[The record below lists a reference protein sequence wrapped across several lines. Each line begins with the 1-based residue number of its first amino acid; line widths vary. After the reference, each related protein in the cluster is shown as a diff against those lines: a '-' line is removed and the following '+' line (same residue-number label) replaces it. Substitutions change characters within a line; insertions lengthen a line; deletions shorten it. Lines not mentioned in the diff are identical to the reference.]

1 MAKFV
6 CKVCGYVYDG
16 DAAPAECPVCHVDAD
31 QFEEVKGEKKL
42 AAEHEYGVYAKT
54 VKNNPDGSVSIVA
67 QGEEL
72 PLEHFIKK
80 IKASPSVAGH
90 VDHVD
95 LNTVSDAEKFTRFSV
110 VY

>member
-1 MAKFV
+1 MKTV
-6 CKVCGYVYDG
+6 TMRVTGLV
-16 DAAPAECPVCHVDAD
+16 
-31 QFEEVKGEKKL
+31 Q
-42 AAEHEYGVYAKT
+42 GVGFRWTTQMIAQELGITGT

-67 QGEEL
+67 QGDEL

-80 IKASPSVAGH
+80 IKAPPSVAAH

-95 LNTVSDAEKFTRFSV
+95 LKTIPNTEKFTRFSV

>member
-1 MAKFV
+1 MKT
-6 CKVCGYVYDG
+6 
-16 DAAPAECPVCHVDAD
+16 
-31 QFEEVKGEKKL
+31 VKMRVTGL
-42 AAEHEYGVYAKT
+42 VQGVGFRWTTQMIAQELGITGT

-67 QGEEL
+67 QGDEL

-80 IKASPSVAGH
+80 IKASPSVASH

-95 LNTVSDAEKFTRFSV
+95 IYTILDAEKFTRFSV

>member
-1 MAKFV
+1 M
-6 CKVCGYVYDG
+6 KVTGLV
-16 DAAPAECPVCHVDAD
+16 
-31 QFEEVKGEKKL
+31 Q
-42 AAEHEYGVYAKT
+42 GVGFRWTTQMIAQDLGITGT

-80 IKASPSVAGH
+80 TKASPSVAGH

>member
-1 MAKFV
+1 MKTV
-6 CKVCGYVYDG
+6 TMKVTGLV
-16 DAAPAECPVCHVDAD
+16 
-31 QFEEVKGEKKL
+31 Q
-42 AAEHEYGVYAKT
+42 GVGFRWTTQMIAQELGITGT

-80 IKASPSVAGH
+80 IKAGH

-95 LNTVSDAEKFTRFSV
+95 LNTISNAEKFTRFSV

>member
-1 MAKFV
+1 MKTV
-6 CKVCGYVYDG
+6 TMKVTGLV
-16 DAAPAECPVCHVDAD
+16 
-31 QFEEVKGEKKL
+31 Q
-42 AAEHEYGVYAKT
+42 GVGFRWTTQMIAQELGITGT

-80 IKASPSVAGH
+80 VKASPSVAGH

-95 LNTVSDAEKFTRFSV
+95 LNTISNAEKFTRFSV

>member
-1 MAKFV
+1 MKTV
-6 CKVCGYVYDG
+6 TMKVTGLV
-16 DAAPAECPVCHVDAD
+16 
-31 QFEEVKGEKKL
+31 Q
-42 AAEHEYGVYAKT
+42 GVGFRWTTQMIAQDLGITGT

-95 LNTVSDAEKFTRFSV
+95 LNTVSDAENLLALVWFIDTLTNN
-110 VY
+110 

>member
-1 MAKFV
+1 MKTV
-6 CKVCGYVYDG
+6 TMKVTGLV
-16 DAAPAECPVCHVDAD
+16 
-31 QFEEVKGEKKL
+31 Q
-42 AAEHEYGVYAKT
+42 GVGFRWTTQMIAQELGITGT

-95 LNTVSDAEKFTRFSV
+95 LNTISNAKKFTRFSV

>member
-1 MAKFV
+1 MKTV
-6 CKVCGYVYDG
+6 TMKVTGLV
-16 DAAPAECPVCHVDAD
+16 
-31 QFEEVKGEKKL
+31 Q
-42 AAEHEYGVYAKT
+42 GVGFRWTTQMIAQELGITGT

-95 LNTVSDAEKFTRFSV
+95 LNTISNAEKFTRFSV
-110 VY
+110 IY

>member
-1 MAKFV
+1 MKTV
-6 CKVCGYVYDG
+6 TMKVTGLV
-16 DAAPAECPVCHVDAD
+16 
-31 QFEEVKGEKKL
+31 Q
-42 AAEHEYGVYAKT
+42 GVGFRWTTQMIAQELGITGT
-54 VKNNPDGSVSIVA
+54 VKNNPDGSVSIIA

-95 LNTVSDAEKFTRFSV
+95 LNTISNAEKFTRFSV

>member
-1 MAKFV
+1 MKTV
-6 CKVCGYVYDG
+6 TMKVTGLV
-16 DAAPAECPVCHVDAD
+16 
-31 QFEEVKGEKKL
+31 Q
-42 AAEHEYGVYAKT
+42 GVGFRWTTQMVAQELGITGT

-67 QGEEL
+67 QGKEL

>member
-1 MAKFV
+1 MIAQDL
-6 CKVCGYVYDG
+6 GITG
-16 DAAPAECPVCHVDAD
+16 
-31 QFEEVKGEKKL
+31 
-42 AAEHEYGVYAKT
+42 T

>member
-1 MAKFV
+1 MKTV
-6 CKVCGYVYDG
+6 TMKVTGLV
-16 DAAPAECPVCHVDAD
+16 
-31 QFEEVKGEKKL
+31 Q
-42 AAEHEYGVYAKT
+42 GVGFRWTTQMIAQELGITGT

-95 LNTVSDAEKFTRFSV
+95 LNTISNEEKFTRFSV

>member
-1 MAKFV
+1 MKTV
-6 CKVCGYVYDG
+6 TMKVTGLV
-16 DAAPAECPVCHVDAD
+16 
-31 QFEEVKGEKKL
+31 Q
-42 AAEHEYGVYAKT
+42 GVGFRWTTQMIAQELGITGT
-54 VKNNPDGSVSIVA
+54 VKNNTDGSVSIVA

-95 LNTVSDAEKFTRFSV
+95 LNTISNAEKFTRFSV

>member
-1 MAKFV
+1 MKTV
-6 CKVCGYVYDG
+6 TMKVTGLV
-16 DAAPAECPVCHVDAD
+16 
-31 QFEEVKGEKKL
+31 Q
-42 AAEHEYGVYAKT
+42 GVGFRWTTQMVAQELGITGT

-95 LNTVSDAEKFTRFSV
+95 LNTISNAEKFTRFSV

>member
-1 MAKFV
+1 MKTV
-6 CKVCGYVYDG
+6 TMKVTGLV
-16 DAAPAECPVCHVDAD
+16 
-31 QFEEVKGEKKL
+31 Q
-42 AAEHEYGVYAKT
+42 GVGFRWTTQMIAQDLGITGT

>member
-1 MAKFV
+1 MKTV
-6 CKVCGYVYDG
+6 TMKVTGLV
-16 DAAPAECPVCHVDAD
+16 
-31 QFEEVKGEKKL
+31 Q
-42 AAEHEYGVYAKT
+42 GVGFRWTTQMIAQELVITGT

-95 LNTVSDAEKFTRFSV
+95 LNTISNAEKFTRFSV

>member
-1 MAKFV
+1 MKTV
-6 CKVCGYVYDG
+6 TMKVTG
-16 DAAPAECPVCHVDAD
+16 
-31 QFEEVKGEKKL
+31 L
-42 AAEHEYGVYAKT
+42 AQGVGFRWTTQMIAQELGITGT

-95 LNTVSDAEKFTRFSV
+95 LNTISNAEKFTRFSV

>member
-1 MAKFV
+1 MKTV
-6 CKVCGYVYDG
+6 TMKVTGLV
-16 DAAPAECPVCHVDAD
+16 
-31 QFEEVKGEKKL
+31 Q
-42 AAEHEYGVYAKT
+42 GVGFRWTTQMIAQELGITGT

-72 PLEHFIKK
+72 SLEHFIKK

-95 LNTVSDAEKFTRFSV
+95 LNTISNAEKFTRFSV

>member
-1 MAKFV
+1 MKTV
-6 CKVCGYVYDG
+6 TMKVTGLV
-16 DAAPAECPVCHVDAD
+16 
-31 QFEEVKGEKKL
+31 Q
-42 AAEHEYGVYAKT
+42 GVGFRWTTQMIAQDLGITGT

-90 VDHVD
+90 VDHID

>member
-1 MAKFV
+1 MKTV
-6 CKVCGYVYDG
+6 TMKVTGLV
-16 DAAPAECPVCHVDAD
+16 
-31 QFEEVKGEKKL
+31 Q
-42 AAEHEYGVYAKT
+42 GVGFRWTTQMIAQELGITGT

-95 LNTVSDAEKFTRFSV
+95 LDTISNAEKFTRFSV

>member
-1 MAKFV
+1 MKTV
-6 CKVCGYVYDG
+6 TMKVTGLV
-16 DAAPAECPVCHVDAD
+16 
-31 QFEEVKGEKKL
+31 Q
-42 AAEHEYGVYAKT
+42 GVGFRWTTQMIAQELGITGT

-80 IKASPSVAGH
+80 IEASPSVAGH

-95 LNTVSDAEKFTRFSV
+95 LNTISNAEKFTRFSV

>member
-1 MAKFV
+1 MKTV
-6 CKVCGYVYDG
+6 TMKVTGLV
-16 DAAPAECPVCHVDAD
+16 
-31 QFEEVKGEKKL
+31 Q
-42 AAEHEYGVYAKT
+42 GVGFRWTTQMIAQDLGITGT
-54 VKNNPDGSVSIVA
+54 VKNNPDGSASIVA

>member
-1 MAKFV
+1 MKTV
-6 CKVCGYVYDG
+6 TMKVTGLV
-16 DAAPAECPVCHVDAD
+16 
-31 QFEEVKGEKKL
+31 Q
-42 AAEHEYGVYAKT
+42 GVGFRWTTQMIAQELGITGT

-90 VDHVD
+90 VEHVD
-95 LNTVSDAEKFTRFSV
+95 LNTISNAEKFTRFSV

>member
-1 MAKFV
+1 MKTV
-6 CKVCGYVYDG
+6 TMKVTGLV
-16 DAAPAECPVCHVDAD
+16 
-31 QFEEVKGEKKL
+31 Q
-42 AAEHEYGVYAKT
+42 GVGFRWTTQMIAQDLGITGT

-110 VY
+110 VYWYFNK

>member
-1 MAKFV
+1 MKTV
-6 CKVCGYVYDG
+6 TMKVTGRV
-16 DAAPAECPVCHVDAD
+16 
-31 QFEEVKGEKKL
+31 Q
-42 AAEHEYGVYAKT
+42 GVGFRLTTQMVAQELGITGT

>member
-1 MAKFV
+1 MKTV
-6 CKVCGYVYDG
+6 TMKVTGLV
-16 DAAPAECPVCHVDAD
+16 
-31 QFEEVKGEKKL
+31 Q
-42 AAEHEYGVYAKT
+42 GVGFRWTTQMIAQELGITGT

-80 IKASPSVAGH
+80 IKASPSVTGH

>member
-1 MAKFV
+1 MKTV
-6 CKVCGYVYDG
+6 TMKVTGLV
-16 DAAPAECPVCHVDAD
+16 
-31 QFEEVKGEKKL
+31 Q
-42 AAEHEYGVYAKT
+42 GVGFRWTTQMIAQELGITGT

-72 PLEHFIKK
+72 HLEHFIKK

-95 LNTVSDAEKFTRFSV
+95 LNTISNAEKFTRFSV

>member
-1 MAKFV
+1 MKTV
-6 CKVCGYVYDG
+6 TMKVTGLV
-16 DAAPAECPVCHVDAD
+16 
-31 QFEEVKGEKKL
+31 Q
-42 AAEHEYGVYAKT
+42 GVGFRWTTQMIAQELGITGT
-54 VKNNPDGSVSIVA
+54 VKNNPDGSVYIVA

-95 LNTVSDAEKFTRFSV
+95 LNTISNAEKFTRFSV

>member
-1 MAKFV
+1 MKTV
-6 CKVCGYVYDG
+6 TMKVTGLVQDVG
-16 DAAPAECPVCHVDAD
+16 FRWTTQMIAQEL
-31 QFEEVKGEKKL
+31 GIT
-42 AAEHEYGVYAKT
+42 GT

-95 LNTVSDAEKFTRFSV
+95 LNTISNAEKFTRFSV

>member
-1 MAKFV
+1 MKTV
-6 CKVCGYVYDG
+6 TMQVTGLV
-16 DAAPAECPVCHVDAD
+16 
-31 QFEEVKGEKKL
+31 Q
-42 AAEHEYGVYAKT
+42 GVGFRWTTQMVAQELGITGT

>member
-1 MAKFV
+1 MKTV
-6 CKVCGYVYDG
+6 TMKVTGLV
-16 DAAPAECPVCHVDAD
+16 
-31 QFEEVKGEKKL
+31 Q
-42 AAEHEYGVYAKT
+42 GVGFRWTTQMVAQELGITGT

-110 VY
+110 VYWYFNK

>member
-1 MAKFV
+1 MKTV
-6 CKVCGYVYDG
+6 TMKVTGLV
-16 DAAPAECPVCHVDAD
+16 
-31 QFEEVKGEKKL
+31 Q
-42 AAEHEYGVYAKT
+42 GVGFRWTTQMIAQDLGIIGT

-110 VY
+110 VYWYFNK

>member
-1 MAKFV
+1 MKTV
-6 CKVCGYVYDG
+6 TMKVTGLV
-16 DAAPAECPVCHVDAD
+16 
-31 QFEEVKGEKKL
+31 Q
-42 AAEHEYGVYAKT
+42 GVGFRWTTQMIAQELGITGT

-67 QGEEL
+67 QGEGL

-95 LNTVSDAEKFTRFSV
+95 LNTISNAEKFTRFSV

>member
-1 MAKFV
+1 MKTV
-6 CKVCGYVYDG
+6 TMKVTGLV
-16 DAAPAECPVCHVDAD
+16 
-31 QFEEVKGEKKL
+31 Q
-42 AAEHEYGVYAKT
+42 GVGFRWTTQMIAQELGITGT
-54 VKNNPDGSVSIVA
+54 VKNNPNGSVSIVA

-95 LNTVSDAEKFTRFSV
+95 LNTISNAEKFTRFSV

>member
-1 MAKFV
+1 MKTV
-6 CKVCGYVYDG
+6 TMKVTGLVQG
-16 DAAPAECPVCHVDAD
+16 IGFRWTTQMIAQEL
-31 QFEEVKGEKKL
+31 GIT
-42 AAEHEYGVYAKT
+42 GT

-95 LNTVSDAEKFTRFSV
+95 LNTISNAEKFTRFSV

>member
-1 MAKFV
+1 MKTV
-6 CKVCGYVYDG
+6 TMKVTGLV
-16 DAAPAECPVCHVDAD
+16 
-31 QFEEVKGEKKL
+31 Q
-42 AAEHEYGVYAKT
+42 GVGFRWTTQMIAQDLGIIGT